1 MVTIRKGTIAD
12 MDAIMALLE
21 SIFEGEQDI
30 PHQLHAVPES
40 QKPEWWCADLDGRVV
55 GTVALY
61 LMEDGHWH
69 MGRFVL
75 SGNLRGQH
83 VATRLLYA
91 AMDDVFSP
99 ERDID
104 IIYTE
109 SRDATVHILEKMG
122 GIIVGEP
129 REFYKG
135 AVTPVNLRKED
146 YLRNRAAGPVPENKS
161 IS

>member
-1 MVTIRKGTIAD
+1 MVTIRKAAAAD
-12 MDAIMALLE
+12 MGAVMELLE

-30 PHQLHAVPES
+30 PRQMLAVPES
-40 QKPEWWCADLDGRVV
+40 QKPEWWCAELDGRVV

-75 SGNLRGQH
+75 SGELRGQH
-83 VATRLLYA
+83 VATRLLYF
-91 AMDDVFSP
+91 AMDDVFS
-99 ERDID
+99 RDID

-122 GIIVGEP
+122 GVVVGEP
-129 REFYKG
+129 RAFFKG

-146 YLRNRAAGPVPENKS
+146 YLRNREAGPVPENQRMS
-161 IS
+161 

>member
-1 MVTIRKGTIAD
+1 MVTIRKAAKAD
-12 MDAIMALLE
+12 MDAVMELLR

-30 PHQLHAVPES
+30 PGQMLAVPES
-40 QKPEWWCADLDGRVV
+40 QKPEWWCAELDGRVV

-75 SGNLRGQH
+75 SGELRGQH
-83 VATRLLYA
+83 VATRLLYF

-122 GIIVGEP
+122 GIIVGES
-129 REFYKG
+129 REFFKG
-135 AVTPVNLRKED
+135 TVTPVNLRKED
-146 YLRNRAAGPVPENKS
+146 YLRNRKCYEG
-161 IS
+161 